1 MIIIK
6 DIVINT
12 QSSIKIGNI
21 YFDPY
26 KIKDRVGD
34 ASVIFITH
42 THYDHFDVESIN
54 NIRNENTYL
63 VMVDDPKYI
72 SKVDFDDNHLI
83 IVKPNMKYHVLDYDF
98 YTVPSYNLDKIFH
111 KKEYGWVGY
120 VITIDGED
128 YYIMGDTDYIEE
140 AHDVKCDYLFIPIG
154 GTYTMNYKQASK
166 CTNELKPREV
176 FPIHYGSIVGD
187 MSLGEKFKNM
197 VDSDIK
203 VNILIK

>member
-1 MIIIK
+1 MKEIS
-6 DIVINT
+6 INT

-26 KIKDRVGD
+26 KISEPVHD
-34 ASVIFITH
+34 AAIIFITH

-54 NIRNENTYL
+54 NVRNDDTFL
-63 VMVDDPKYI
+63 VIVDDEEYI
-72 SKVDFDDNHLI
+72 NKVNFDNDHI
-83 IVKPNMKYHVLDYDF
+83 IKVSPNNNYKVLDYEF

-111 KKEYGWVGY
+111 KKEYNWVGY
-120 VITIDGED
+120 VVVIDEET
-128 YYIMGDTDYIEE
+128 YYIMGDTDPVDE
-140 AHDVKCDYLFIPIG
+140 AYKVKCDYLFVPIG
-154 GTYTMNYKQASK
+154 GYYTMNFKQASK
-166 CTNELKPREV
+166 FTNVIKPKEV

-187 MSLGEKFKNM
+187 MSMGEKFKNM